1 MCSPNTLSSIGEVSA
16 ASPKDAVLQRGEDS
30 ILEIMA
36 APKVGMTTTF
46 YVVAWAFVNAVS
58 DPK

>member
-1 MCSPNTLSSIGEVSA
+1 MC
-16 ASPKDAVLQRGEDS
+16 SPKDAVLQRGEDS